1 MKWLLSLIL
10 LLTLTLAGY
19 WVWLGS
25 ESRPQMLG
33 ALALAS
39 MAVVG
44 ALWLRRSRA
53 ERRWRTVL
61 DAYAER
67 ALAQHLSRKRPTVSA
82 VPRAQ
87 KIWPMPAGH

>member
-10 LLTLTLAGY
+10 LSTLTLAGY
-19 WVWLGS
+19 LVWLGS
-25 ESRPQMLG
+25 ENRTQMLG

-44 ALWLRRSRA
+44 VLWRRIRA

-67 ALAQHLSRKRPTVSA
+67 ALAQHLSRKRPRVSA
-82 VPRAQ
+82 APGAP